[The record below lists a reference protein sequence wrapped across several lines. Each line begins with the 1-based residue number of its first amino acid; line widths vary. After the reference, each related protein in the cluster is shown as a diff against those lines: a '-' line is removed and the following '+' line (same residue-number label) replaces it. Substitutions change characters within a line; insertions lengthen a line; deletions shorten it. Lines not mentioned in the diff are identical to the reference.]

1 LADSYGKL
9 PLTFELNNGQT
20 DPRVKFLS
28 RGHGYVLFLTS
39 DGAVLGLQNNN
50 PPRRGENMKEANAP
64 ASSHPGGTQNLVS
77 TTLRMKLVNANRAL
91 RISGLEPQP
100 GRSNYLRGNDP
111 AKWRTQIANYS
122 RVRYQD
128 AYPGIDLIYY
138 GNPQQLEY
146 DFVVS
151 PGADPRAIT
160 LNFATDDETARSHGA
175 VLLRLDSNGD
185 LIASLGDS
193 EVRLLRPVVYQLDL
207 PTPRQT
213 TEQAVAPTL
222 RNAVDARWILNAKGE
237 AGFGIGAYD
246 PKRPLIIDPALNY
259 STYLN
264 GSSASNAYSVAVDSS
279 GNAYVTGS
287 TLSTDFPTSTPF
299 QNTNHG
305 RYDAFVAK
313 LNSTGTGLVY
323 STYLGGS
330 GTDYAFSIAVDAAGN
345 AYVAGTTGSSDFPTT
360 VGAFQPKCG
369 GGVTGCKGPDIFVT
383 KLDPSGSALS
393 YSTYLGGTGDDR
405 GYAIA
410 LDPAGN
416 VYVTGKTTSP
426 DFPTTPGS
434 FQTTLKGP
442 TNVFVT
448 ALNPTGSGLVY
459 STYLG
464 GSASD
469 QANAIAVDA
478 SGDAYVA
485 GSTTSTDFP
494 TTPGAFQTSRLGPAN
509 AFVTQVN
516 ATGNALQYSTYL
528 GGSNT
533 DVAWGIKVD
542 ASGNA
547 VAVGQTLSADFP
559 TTPGAFQ
566 TTCGGSCAANNA
578 FVTEINA
585 TGSTLNYS
593 TFLGGSAEQEA
604 FAVALDSAGDAY
616 VTGRSTAK
624 DYPTTPGAFKTTGG
638 VGFDATLTE
647 LDPTGSRL
655 IYSTYFGGSAS
666 DNGLGIDVSS
676 SGNIYVTG
684 RTFSNN
690 FPTTPGAFMPTC
702 PLCPPGVDPDIFV
715 AEFVPGDQVWPLAL
729 KFPCRAIGNTSSA
742 LTTTLSNSG
751 RTALNI
757 SGVEITGNNPSD
769 FGQTN
774 SCGSSLAAGAS
785 CTISVKY
792 TPSAPG
798 SRSAILNL
806 SDDAANSPQSVAL
819 TGTATPISISPGS
832 LTFAAQ
838 VIGTSSAPQTTT
850 LSNIGTVTANIT
862 NISLTGQYSQ
872 SNTCSSP
879 LDPGTSCTISAVF
892 QPTASGIQKGSISIA
907 DDQGGLQTVA
917 LRGIATAISFSP
929 TAVNFGNQAKG
940 TSSQPQPVTM
950 INVGSSTIT
959 INKIWLSGGQPNN
972 FSQTNNCGAALAA
985 GASCTISVTFTPLT
999 KGPLTANLT
1008 VADTGGA
1015 SPQKVPVSGNGF

>member
-1 LADSYGKL
+1 MVKLPLSALLRYTSTVCLCLILVLSWTNPTTPAGVSDWPSKQAGVSKFPVVPRGSGARLADSYGKL

-20 DPRVKFLS
+20 DPQVKFLS

-50 PPRRGENMKEANAP
+50 PPGRGENMKEANAP

-175 VLLRLDSNGD
+175 VPLRLDRNGD

-213 TEQAVAPTL
+213 TEQAVAPAL
-222 RNAVDARWILNAKGE
+222 RNAVDAHWILKDKGE
-237 AGFGIGAYD
+237 VGFGIGAYD

-259 STYLN
+259 STYLS

-287 TLSTDFPTSTPF
+287 TLSTDFPTRTPF

-305 RYDAFVAK
+305 KYDAFVAK

-323 STYLGGS
+323 STYLGGH
-330 GTDYAFSIAVDAAGN
+330 GTDYAFGIAVDAAGS

-369 GGVTGCKGPDIFVT
+369 GSGTACKGVADAFVT
-383 KLDPSGSALS
+383 KLDPNGSVLS

-410 LDPAGN
+410 LDRAGN
-416 VYVTGKTTSP
+416 AYVTGKTSSQ

-434 FQTTLKGP
+434 FQTTLKGT
-442 TNVFVT
+442 TNVFVA
-448 ALNPTGSGLVY
+448 ALNSTGSGLVY

-485 GSTTSTDFP
+485 GSTTSADFP

-566 TTCGGSCAANNA
+566 TTCGGGCLTNNA

-604 FAVALDSAGDAY
+604 FAVALERAAGGY
-616 VTGRSTAK
+616 
-624 DYPTTPGAFKTTGG
+624 
-638 VGFDATLTE
+638 
-647 LDPTGSRL
+647 
-655 IYSTYFGGSAS
+655 
-666 DNGLGIDVSS
+666 DVEHREIERHDRH
-676 SGNIYVTG
+676 GCN
-684 RTFSNN
+684 RWPFSN
-690 FPTTPGAFMPTC
+690 
-702 PLCPPGVDPDIFV
+702 
-715 AEFVPGDQVWPLAL
+715 
-729 KFPCRAIGNTSSA
+729 
-742 LTTTLSNSG
+742 
-751 RTALNI
+751 
-757 SGVEITGNNPSD
+757 
-769 FGQTN
+769 
-774 SCGSSLAAGAS
+774 
-785 CTISVKY
+785 
-792 TPSAPG
+792 
-798 SRSAILNL
+798 
-806 SDDAANSPQSVAL
+806 
-819 TGTATPISISPGS
+819 
-832 LTFAAQ
+832 
-838 VIGTSSAPQTTT
+838 
-850 LSNIGTVTANIT
+850 
-862 NISLTGQYSQ
+862 
-872 SNTCSSP
+872 
-879 LDPGTSCTISAVF
+879 
-892 QPTASGIQKGSISIA
+892 
-907 DDQGGLQTVA
+907 
-917 LRGIATAISFSP
+917 
-929 TAVNFGNQAKG
+929 
-940 TSSQPQPVTM
+940 
-950 INVGSSTIT
+950 
-959 INKIWLSGGQPNN
+959 
-972 FSQTNNCGAALAA
+972 
-985 GASCTISVTFTPLT
+985 
-999 KGPLTANLT
+999 
-1008 VADTGGA
+1008 
-1015 SPQKVPVSGNGF
+1015 